1 MIVIDLIKELKAIII
16 LIFCTLAVFFVRDT
30 YLAILLAVISVF
42 LFGLGFYIR
51 KNNLLISK
59 NIFYLI
65 IASVNV
71 FTLLF
76 VIQYLIQG
84 EISSELLK
92 KVFSIF
98 MDKEGTIFY
107 IGWLF
112 FLTSGLI
119 ILEKLGGGKSGR

>member
-1 MIVIDLIKELKAIII
+1 MIVIDLIKELKALII

-30 YLAILLAVISVF
+30 YLTILLAVISVF
-42 LFGLGFYIR
+42 LFGLSFYIR

-65 IASVNV
+65 IAIVNV

-112 FLTSGLI
+112 ILTSGLI